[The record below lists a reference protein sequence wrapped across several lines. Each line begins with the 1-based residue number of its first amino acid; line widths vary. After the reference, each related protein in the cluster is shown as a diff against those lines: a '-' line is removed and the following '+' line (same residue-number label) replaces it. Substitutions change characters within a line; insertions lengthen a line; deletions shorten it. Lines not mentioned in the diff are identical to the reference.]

1 LISKRNQARSLL
13 TSLLSKVVGNTE
25 WKPYRQ
31 RKIKREGKV
40 AGKGRLNPKRERER
54 EVNERKTGVT
64 R

>member
-1 LISKRNQARSLL
+1 
-13 TSLLSKVVGNTE
+13 LSKVVGNTE

-54 EVNERKTGVT
+54 GKRKKDRGDKINK